1 MCLNAP
7 ISRNVTFAYLR
18 CEPAVVVTDSPFDEC
33 SMTVAGRA
41 LLEHCN
47 SVTVARRMQLD
58 EVLGHTATG
67 HVSCRFELLEACNYK
82 RKSISSQ
89 RERKQLSATLSNR
102 SL

>member
-58 EVLGHTATG
+58 EVLGHTATV
-67 HVSCRFELLEACNYK
+67 HVSLAD
-82 RKSISSQ
+82 
-89 RERKQLSATLSNR
+89 SNCWRHAITSESR
-102 SL
+102 SLRRGKESS